1 MAQEDVQ
8 PHNLLSAQKLSSQ
21 SGATVYP
28 LEDYMEMS
36 GDYWVNTQTRT
47 VGTRAQQIN
56 HWQLHV
62 FVPSKCVQSA
72 ATLWRR
78 DIDLVRYI
86 SLVVQPRN

>member
-1 MAQEDVQ
+1 MAREDARA
-8 PHNLLSAQKLSSQ
+8 HNLLSAQKLSSQ

-36 GDYWVNTQTRT
+36 GEYWVNTPTRT

-62 FVPSKCVQSA
+62 FVLTKRVQSA

-78 DIDLVRYI
+78 DIDLVHYI
-86 SLVVQPRN
+86 SLVVQLGN